1 MMMRGANIV
10 MECLL
15 EQGVDTVFGFPG
27 GQIIVI
33 YDALYDYRDKIRH
46 ILTSHEQHATH
57 AADGYARANGKVGV
71 VMATSGPGATN
82 LVTGIA
88 NAYMDSVPLVAI
100 TGNVPTTLIG
110 RDSFQEVDITGVTM
124 PITKYNFFVKRMEDL
139 APAIRRA
146 FAIAVSG
153 RPGPV
158 LIDIP
163 KDISTH
169 YTEYTPADP
178 AELKANA
185 KMPEMGKEA
194 LSQALDMLH
203 DAKRPVI
210 YAGGGI
216 VSSGASKELSEFARK
231 LQAPVCCSIMGLSA
245 FSAKEKLFA
254 GLIGMHGSFAAAKA
268 VTESDLIVAVGAR
281 FSDRVAGNRKKFGIN
296 ARILHIDIDAAEID
310 KNVKTAS
317 HILGDVKQVLKKLNA
332 AIGQQ
337 DHAGWVEQVTGCK
350 SVAPK
355 EEFEGDNVNPR
366 DVLRAL
372 NRMLKKDAIIT
383 TDVGQHQ
390 MWTAQTYEFTMPR
403 TFITSGGLGTMGFGV
418 GAAIGA
424 KTAWPERQVVC
435 ISGDGSFH
443 MNCAELSTAV
453 SYKIPIIVIVM
464 NNSVLGMVR
473 QWQKLFFDQRFSET
487 TLERATDYV
496 KLAEAFGA
504 KGIRLTKNAD
514 IDSVLK
520 WALSQNAP
528 VVVDCVISRDV
539 NVFPMIPPGGS
550 PEEIILEEGLSD
562 A

>member
-33 YDALYDYRDKIRH
+33 YDALYDYRDRIRH

-57 AADGYARANGKVGV
+57 AADGYARATGKVGV

-124 PITKYNFFVKRMEDL
+124 PVTKYNFFVKSMEDL
-139 APAIRRA
+139 APSIRRA

-158 LIDIP
+158 LVDIP

-169 YTEYTPADP
+169 FTEYAPEKPAAVKTNKKTPDTD
-178 AELKANA
+178 
-185 KMPEMGKEA
+185 KEA
-194 LSQALDMLH
+194 MARALEMLH
-203 DAKRPVI
+203 AAKRPVI

-216 VSSGASKELSEFARK
+216 VASGASKELSEFAKK
-231 LQAPVCCSIMGLSA
+231 LHAPVCCSIMGLSGY
-245 FSAKEKLFA
+245 SAKEALFA

-268 VTESDLIVAVGAR
+268 VSESDLIVAIGAR
-281 FSDRVAGNRKKFGIN
+281 FSDRVAGNRKAFGKQAN
-296 ARILHIDIDAAEID
+296 ILHIDIDAAEID
-310 KNVKTAS
+310 KNVKTAA
-317 HILGDVKQVLKKLNA
+317 HILGDVRQVLRKLNA
-332 AIGQQ
+332 TVGQQ
-337 DHAGWVEQVTGCK
+337 DHAEWVEQVNACK
-350 SVAPK
+350 LIAPK
-355 EEFEGDNVNPR
+355 EEFDGDEVNPR
-366 DVLRAL
+366 EVLRTL

-424 KTAWPERQVVC
+424 KTAFPGRQVVC

-453 SYKIPIIVIVM
+453 SYNIPIVVIVM

-473 QWQKLFFDQRFSET
+473 QWQKLFFDQRYSQT
-487 TLERATDYV
+487 TLDRKTDYV

-504 KGIRLTKNAD
+504 KGIRLEKSGDTEK
-514 IDSVLK
+514 VLK
-520 WALSQNAP
+520 WALHQNVP
-528 VVVDCVISRDV
+528 VVVDCVIGRDV

-550 PEEIILEEGLSD
+550 LEEIILEEGLSD